1 MSLQSQL
8 EKVSDTT
15 GITARF
21 RDSRETR
28 SAHPYLHPRVSGH
41 IAVPI
46 GERTP
51 YRPNN
56 ELPVHLFVL
65 KWRNAGFLRLATP
78 GSKQEDKAPMD
89 GAESDRIHQPR
100 RKLEETE
107 EPPAD
112 RDAPGHVPTLR
123 AARPART
130 GA

>member
-1 MSLQSQL
+1 MSFQSQF

-28 SAHPYLHPRVSGH
+28 SACSYFHPRVSGH

-65 KWRNAGFLRLATP
+65 KWRNAGFPCLATLR
-78 GSKQEDKAPMD
+78 SEQEDKAPRD

-100 RKLEETE
+100 GKLEETE
-107 EPPAD
+107 EPHAD
-112 RDAPGHVPTLR
+112 GDAPGHMPTLR
-123 AARPART
+123 AAHPART